1 MDSEDAI
8 RRADQARMIL
18 DNPLFDEAM
27 NALAESLRRQRLQVK
42 PTDTDGHTKLIL
54 AEQVKHQFEQF
65 LRRAIEDGKLAEMRL
80 TEPEQGP
87 IARIFRR

>member
-65 LRRAIEDGKLAEMRL
+65 LRRAIEDAKVIEMRL
-80 TEPEQGP
+80 IEQQKTSAFGM
-87 IARIFRR
+87 FRR

>member
-65 LRRAIEDGKLAEMRL
+65 LRRAIEDAKVIEMRL
-80 TEPEQGP
+80 IEQQKTSAFGML
-87 IARIFRR
+87 RR

>member
-8 RRADQARMIL
+8 RRADQARMIF
-18 DNPLFDEAM
+18 DNPLYAEAM
-27 NALAESLRRQRLQVK
+27 GALDESLRRQRLQVK
-42 PTDTDGHTKLIL
+42 PIDVNGHAKLIL
-54 AEQVKHQFEQF
+54 AEQIKHQFEQY

>member
-65 LRRAIEDGKLAEMRL
+65 LRRAIEDAKVIEMRL
-80 TEPEQGP
+80 IEQQKTG
-87 IARIFRR
+87 AFGMFRR

>member
-18 DNPLFDEAM
+18 DNPLFAEAM
-27 NALAESLRRQRLQVK
+27 TALDESLRRQRLLVK
-42 PTDTDGHTKLIL
+42 PTDANGHAKLIL
-54 AEQVKHQFEQF
+54 AEQVKHQFEQY
-65 LRRAIEDGKLAEMRL
+65 LRRAVEDGKLAEMRL
-80 TEPEQGP
+80 TEPQQGP